1 MSSSIFWRTVISG
14 FIATFVMA
22 MITFL
27 LGGVGFPVIDVGHIL
42 TESFN
47 HVHQSD
53 PYHIIWGNLAYNIG
67 GVLLAL
73 FWVAFL
79 QDRIPGNLI
88 IQGIGYG
95 ILISI
100 LAGLFVSPFIALSAG
115 ESFGLFYSNTWVP
128 GKMIVAGLL
137 MHIGYGLTLM
147 LCLKV
152 AGVTNTDQ
160 RSTI

>member
-1 MSSSIFWRTVISG
+1 MSSSIFWRTVVSG

-27 LGGVGFPVIDVGHIL
+27 LGGIGFPVIDVGHIL

-47 HVHQSD
+47 HVHESD

-79 QDRIPGNLI
+79 QNRIPGNLI

-100 LAGLFVSPFIALSAG
+100 LAGLFVSPFVALSAG

-128 GKMIVAGLL
+128 GKMIIAGLL

-152 AGVTNTDQ
+152 AGVTKTH
-160 RSTI
+160 

>member
-47 HVHQSD
+47 HVHESD

-79 QDRIPGNLI
+79 QNRIPGNLI

-100 LAGLFVSPFIALSAG
+100 LAGLFVSPFVALSAG
-115 ESFGLFYSNTWVP
+115 ESFGFFYSNTWVP
-128 GKMIVAGLL
+128 GKMIIAGLL

-152 AGVTNTDQ
+152 AGVTKTH
-160 RSTI
+160 

>member
-1 MSSSIFWRTVISG
+1 MSSSTFWRTVISG

-22 MITFL
+22 MITFI
-27 LGGVGFPVIDVGHIL
+27 LGGLSFPVIDVGHIL

-73 FWVAFL
+73 IWVAFL
-79 QDRIPGNLI
+79 HNRIPGNRFV
-88 IQGIGYG
+88 QGILYG
-95 ILISI
+95 IIISI
-100 LAGLFVSPFIALSAG
+100 VAGLVIAPFVSLAAG
-115 ESFGLFYSNTWVP
+115 EGFGLFYSNTWVP
-128 GKMIVAGLL
+128 GKIILAGLL
-137 MHIGYGLTLM
+137 MHVGYGLTLM

-152 AGVTNTDQ
+152 AGVKGMND
-160 RSTI
+160 